1 MLTAPRAR
9 LAVGPSRPSASDKE
23 LDLIPATLRWHGPLH
38 PPPIVGEGYVEH
50 ERYRE
55 VGLAVAT
62 RNVDDACQNRLV
74 VVPRS
79 TKLAMEKACHGIS
92 LKSVTGPWAFDVG

>member
-79 TKLAMEKACHGIS
+79 TKRSGDGEGLPRDQLEICDRPLG
-92 LKSVTGPWAFDVG
+92 L